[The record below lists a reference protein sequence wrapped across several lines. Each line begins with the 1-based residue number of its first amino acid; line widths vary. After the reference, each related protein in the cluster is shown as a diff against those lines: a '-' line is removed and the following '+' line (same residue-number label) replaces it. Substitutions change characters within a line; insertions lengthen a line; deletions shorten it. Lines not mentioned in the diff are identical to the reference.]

1 MFVFFYD
8 SRKKSLLNCLK
19 GLQSLKAQITF
30 YEMHSCSPL
39 PPATDHKGPIRQFRE
54 DMEPS
59 AKEVRNGTQ
68 LKMFS
73 WYP

>member
-1 MFVFFYD
+1 MFVFFDD
-8 SRKKSLLNCLK
+8 SPKKSLLNCLK

-54 DMEPS
+54 DMGPS
-59 AKEVRNGTQ
+59 AMEVRNGTQ
-68 LKMFS
+68 LKMLS